1 MKKSATLAVAILG
14 ILICSGGTH
23 SVGGRA
29 SAQGITDAAATST
42 VRTSSEIA
50 VTATGSVDYVP
61 DKARV
66 TLGIRADS
74 PSAATAVDTINRNS
88 ASVIA
93 ALKARGVSES
103 SIKTIGYNLFYREPP
118 NQPPGSPPAGAMSAS
133 VATSSSPAAPVAG
146 TYQASELLAVTV
158 PVATAGKVLDAAIG
172 AGANESFGL
181 SYETSSYDT
190 LYRQALAKA
199 VKAARDTADALAK
212 AAHVNISGIESIS
225 NSVEGVSPV
234 AMRAAAQM
242 SGASVLPGTDS
253 VTASVSVVYRIK

>member
-1 MKKSATLAVAILG
+1 MNKSATTAVAIIG
-14 ILICSGGTH
+14 ILIYSGGTF
-23 SVGGRA
+23 SASGPA
-29 SAQGITDAAATST
+29 SAQGTTGGATISI
-42 VRTSSEIA
+42 VRTSSAIS

-74 PSAATAVDTINRNS
+74 PSAATAVDAINRNS

-93 ALKARGVSES
+93 ALRARGVPDSA
-103 SIKTIGYNLFYREPP
+103 IKTIGYNLFYREPP
-118 NQPPGSPPAGAMSAS
+118 NPPPMIPSANGAAVSLPTAAA
-133 VATSSSPAAPVAG
+133 ATAG

-212 AAHVNISGIESIS
+212 AAHVSISGIESIS
-225 NSVEGVSPV
+225 NSVEGGGPV
-234 AMRAAAQM
+234 AVRAAAQL
-242 SGASVLPGTDS
+242 SAASVLPGTDS
-253 VTASVSVVYRIK
+253 VTASVLVVYRIK